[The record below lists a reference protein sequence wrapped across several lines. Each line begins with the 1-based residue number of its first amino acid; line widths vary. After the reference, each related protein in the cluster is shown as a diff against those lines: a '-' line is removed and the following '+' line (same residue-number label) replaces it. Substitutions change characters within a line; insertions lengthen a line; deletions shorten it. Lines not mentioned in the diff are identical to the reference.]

1 MVALLALTPVPGAFV
16 LVRLLNRLENNLIY
30 QEREAGIPASLFF
43 CYLLP
48 NFMLAENTPLVK
60 KWSEAMGN
68 EEVRFLPYDEAAR
81 IVAAIQEEE
90 DIHRSNRRVLTVYNQ
105 ADKEICWFDFD
116 EVVRDLGA
124 VEKGEE
130 KQAVSEYILHRI
142 PEWVLEI

>member
-1 MVALLALTPVPGAFV
+1 
-16 LVRLLNRLENNLIY
+16 
-30 QEREAGIPASLFF
+30 
-43 CYLLP
+43 
-48 NFMLAENTPLVK
+48 
-60 KWSEAMGN
+60 MGN

-142 PEWVLEI
+142 PEWVLDI